1 MVRAKLVPALFLI
14 LMFSFL
20 YSNPLYAQSKII
32 AIVNTDVIT
41 QKEMDDFVNFTR
53 IQLSR
58 ELSGKELEDRILALK
73 KDILFK
79 LIEDRLILQDAK
91 KAKIVVDPVKIKAR
105 ISEIKKRYGS
115 ETAFQ
120 DAIAKQGLVQADIEN
135 KIREQILMYALIET
149 KVRSKITISPSEVTQ
164 FYNENPQK
172 FLAPEERLV
181 EVITSSGGQD
191 TLNSVYRE
199 LLKGK
204 QMADMVFRYPI
215 QVSDLTVAQTGEFKK
230 EITDVVFKLDINGFS
245 RPVTVD
251 NKYYI
256 FRLKEIIPPRQ
267 AAPSEVKDGIYSF
280 LEEKKM
286 QEGLTK
292 LLDGLKKQTYIK
304 IF

>member
-14 LMFSFL
+14 LMFSFM

-172 FLAPEERLV
+172 FLTPEERSV
-181 EVITSSGGQD
+181 EVVTGPGGQD
-191 TLNSVYRE
+191 TFNSVYRE

-204 QMADMVFRYPI
+204 QMADLVFRYPI

-230 EITDVVFKLDINGFS
+230 EITDEVFKLDINGFS

-292 LLDGLKKQTYIK
+292 LLDGLKKQSYIK